1 LEFTGTAVNSIIQE
15 ITRGL
20 KNDLTFYLGS
30 ERLLRRRGGG
40 SGDQREASVQTGR
53 TAILVYVPDT
63 NGLLFYSLVSVR

>member
-53 TAILVYVPDT
+53 TAKLVYVLILMVCFFIP
-63 NGLLFYSLVSVR
+63 